1 MEQKMKKAFKIIVP
15 IFLAIALIA
24 TTIWYLFVYDT
35 EFTQDMLLRCAR
47 YFERNGS
54 HSVAEWFYDWAYE
67 HSDDNDSVAIELAE
81 QYLET
86 GNYTKA
92 EYTLYNAIQDG
103 GGVELY
109 ITLCNIYVEQ
119 DKLLDA
125 LNLLQNTSGE
135 VRDQLEALRPA
146 DPEASHEPG
155 LYNDRISI
163 SFTAPQGQVYVTT
176 EAVECPSLNKDLF
189 KEPYSLEEGS
199 NIFYAICVGEN
210 GLVSP
215 VRTYEY
221 ILGGIVE
228 EVKFSDKAV
237 DKTIRKMLHLSE
249 DAVIYTNTLW
259 NVLEFTMPEDAKDY
273 SDLKFLPNLEKLTI
287 QKAKRDELD
296 NLLLCPKLTK
306 LEITESS
313 VSDDVME
320 IIGSMTAMEELTL
333 SNCGLS
339 TISKLEL
346 LTSLKK
352 VNLDNNTI
360 RDISIFENTPHL
372 EELSLMHNAVEDITP
387 LAGCSKLR
395 HLALGYNNIASIETA
410 FSFPILQYLDVQHNA
425 VASISGIEKLKE
437 LTQLNASYNK
447 LTDISMLATSTN
459 LMHLDVASNQ
469 ITDLSALAG
478 LNGLMHLYF
487 SYNQVTEIPTW
498 SSESML
504 VTIDGSHNLITT
516 LEPLAGLPILNN
528 VLMDYNEEIESVDCL
543 VTCHALV
550 KVNVYGTKVKDVSAL
565 AGTDP
570 ETGLPFGVIVN
581 YNPTDIENDEVADE
595 NS

>member
-1 MEQKMKKAFKIIVP
+1 MKKAFKIIVP
-15 IFLAIALIA
+15 IFLAVALIA
-24 TTIWYLFVYDT
+24 TTVWYLFVYDT

-54 HSVAEWFYDWAYE
+54 HSTAELFYDWAYKQ
-67 HSDDNDSVAIELAE
+67 SDDNDSVAIELAE
-81 QYLET
+81 QYLEI

-109 ITLCNIYVEQ
+109 ITLCNIYVQQ

-146 DPEASHEPG
+146 DPEASYEPG
-155 LYNDRISI
+155 LYNDHISI

-176 EAVECPSLNKDLF
+176 EAVECPSLSTDLF
-189 KEPYSLEEGS
+189 TDPYDLQEGS
-199 NIFYAICVGEN
+199 NVFYAICVGDN

-215 VRTYEY
+215 VRTFEY
-221 ILGGIVE
+221 VLGGIVE
-228 EVKFSDKAV
+228 EVNFSDEAFEKE
-237 DKTIRKMLHLSE
+237 IRKMLHLGE
-249 DAVIYTNTLW
+249 EVTIYTNALW
-259 NVLEFTMPEDAKDY
+259 NVLEFTVPEDAESY
-273 SDLKFLPNLEKLTI
+273 SDLKYLPNLEQLTI
-287 QKAKRDELD
+287 PEAKSDELSS
-296 NLLLCPKLTK
+296 LILCPKLTK
-306 LEITESS
+306 LSITDSS
-313 VSDDVME
+313 VSDDVLS
-320 IIGSMTAMEELTL
+320 IIGSMTSMEELTL
-333 SNCGLS
+333 SNCGIS

-352 VNLDNNTI
+352 VNLDNNTV
-360 RDISIFENTPHL
+360 RDLSVLENMTDL
-372 EELSLMHNAVEDITP
+372 EELSLMQNAVEDITP
-387 LAGCSKLR
+387 LASCSKLR
-395 HLALGYNNIASIETA
+395 HLALGYNNISSVDTA

-425 VASISGIEKLKE
+425 VSSISGIEKLSE
-437 LTQLNASYNK
+437 LSHLNASYNK
-447 LTDISMLATSTN
+447 LSDISMLAANTRLTY
-459 LMHLDVASNQ
+459 LDVASNQ

-498 SSESML
+498 SAESML

-570 ETGLPFGVIVN
+570 ETGLPIGVIVN
-581 YNPTDIENDEVADE
+581 YNPTDIETDDGED
-595 NS
+595 